1 VASQSKP
8 GETAGLTGATRF
20 RERGGHDAT
29 RVRRAAPKKHEPPAR
44 ARPPDS

>member
-8 GETAGLTGATRF
+8 GETAGLMGATRF
-20 RERGGHDAT
+20 WERGGHGAT
-29 RVRRAAPKKHEPPAR
+29 RVRRAARKKHEPPAR